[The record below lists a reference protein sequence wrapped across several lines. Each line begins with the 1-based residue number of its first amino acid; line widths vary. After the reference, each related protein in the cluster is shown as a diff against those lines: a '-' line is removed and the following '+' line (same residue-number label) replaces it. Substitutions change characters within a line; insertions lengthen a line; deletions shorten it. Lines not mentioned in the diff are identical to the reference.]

1 MGQMLSD
8 ALTRLETVCEEQGNF
23 KEAHL
28 RLKYPAETLSAT
40 IPVRRDDGSL
50 LLVKAWRCRYNRL
63 RGPTKGGIRFH
74 KSVTMDE
81 VMTLGFWMT
90 IKTAIA
96 DVPFGGAKGGA
107 QIDASE
113 LSRRELEALSRGYI
127 RAFSGMIG
135 PERDIP
141 APDVATGGQP
151 IAWMAD
157 EYFHLING
165 QRPDVIT
172 GKPLAFFGSKGRN
185 AATGKG
191 AAICLDT
198 LEDRLPFSL
207 KGASFT
213 VQGFGNAG
221 AEIAKD
227 LCDRGLV
234 LIAASDSKATVSNRD
249 GLDADALA
257 EHKSKTG
264 SVKDFDGA
272 ETTDRNAIVTLET
285 DLLVPAALGGVI
297 TRDNVSEVKARAILE
312 VANGPVEPEADDA
325 LEDMGVVVIPDVLA
339 NAGGVIVS
347 WYEWLQN
354 RAGDYWPEEE
364 VTSRLEKQMRT
375 AAQAVSDL
383 AKEDTHLRKAAY
395 ELAIRRIADSVEVL
409 GSQADY

>member
-1 MGQMLSD
+1 MLSD

-198 LEDRLPFSL
+198 LKDRLPFSL

-213 VQGFGNAG
+213 VQDRQCRRRDRKGFVRPRHGAG
-221 AEIAKD
+221 
-227 LCDRGLV
+227 RV
-234 LIAASDSKATVSNRD
+234 PRRPSASD

-264 SVKDFDGA
+264 SVKDFDDA
-272 ETTDRNAIVTLET
+272 DNR
-285 DLLVPAALGGVI
+285 PQCH
-297 TRDNVSEVKARAILE
+297 RDA
-312 VANGPVEPEADDA
+312 
-325 LEDMGVVVIPDVLA
+325 
-339 NAGGVIVS
+339 
-347 WYEWLQN
+347 
-354 RAGDYWPEEE
+354 
-364 VTSRLEKQMRT
+364 
-375 AAQAVSDL
+375 
-383 AKEDTHLRKAAY
+383 
-395 ELAIRRIADSVEVL
+395 
-409 GSQADY
+409 